1 MAVMRETE
9 AARPYGRQSVDVRA
23 FRRQEEKKTN
33 GLDGAGEMGKE
44 GEKGGRKEKE
54 RRRGEVKIEN
64 RTCSLWNDVILI
76 LWGVT

>member
-1 MAVMRETE
+1 MRETE

-33 GLDGAGEMGKE
+33 GLDGAGKE
-44 GEKGGRKEKE
+44 GEKE
-54 RRRGEVKIEN
+54 RREVEIEN

>member
-44 GEKGGRKEKE
+44 GEKE
-54 RRRGEVKIEN
+54 RREVKIEN